1 MNFFADYC
9 AGRAGA
15 EDIMRHLQEWA
26 AAPHGTPAARLDLW
40 EYLGMT
46 FEQYRRWVSKGELPE
61 V

>member
-1 MNFFADYC
+1 MNFLADYR
-9 AGRAGA
+9 AGRANA
-15 EDIMRHLQEWA
+15 EDIVRHSREWA
-26 AAPHGTPAARLDLW
+26 AAPHGTPAAQVDLW